1 MRKFLP
7 VLACTAAFA
16 LAACSQGEAPE
27 QQAAPAETP
36 VVIAKPTL
44 SQPVRPEKP
53 EILVKA
59 QEEAANAPPLAEGET
74 RQLDPAVAEAKS
86 AYDAAMASYEEQSHA
101 FTAQWK
107 QYLVSVVTANMDGV
121 KTTRPYMYFIPGGND
136 PGAAQDRAN
145 QLDNVKNVVARGVL
159 PGNMLAFGSPA
170 SGRMADLIVEAFQHV
185 PAGSMKDVRVLFI
198 GSSDDL
204 ERVRTA
210 VEPSGANVVF
220 HEVK

>member
-1 MRKFLP
+1 MTKKMALIALVAGALFLSG
-7 VLACTAAFA
+7 CNQ
-16 LAACSQGEAPE
+16 QGKDAVAPKVEAVA
-27 QQAAPAETP
+27 QAP
-36 VVIAKPTL
+36 
-44 SQPVRPEKP
+44 
-53 EILVKA
+53 LV
-59 QEEAANAPPLAEGET
+59 APPA
-74 RQLDPAVAEAKS
+74 DN
-86 AYDAAMASYEEQSHA
+86 
-101 FTAQWK
+101 AQAWK
-107 QYLVSVVTANMDGV
+107 LYLVNVAKQHMEGIRSS
-121 KTTRPYMYFIPGGND
+121 PFMYYLPS
-136 PGAAQDRAN
+136 QDAEDFDEQYQR
-145 QLDNVKNVVARGVL
+145 QVDNVGGAVMRGVL